1 MVPLWTEKQ
10 PIAAELTVD
19 LNPHSPESLSANSH
33 HHVRGISTQV
43 AADIC
48 EVNAGF
54 PDVTDRLRL
63 EARLRPAILA
73 AANWLA

>member
-10 PIAAELTVD
+10 LLAAELTVD
-19 LNPHSPESLSANSH
+19 LNPHSPESLSAYSH
-33 HHVRGISTQV
+33 HHVRGISIQV
-43 AADIC
+43 PADIR

-54 PDVTDRLRL
+54 PDVTHRLRL
-63 EARLRPAILA
+63 EARLRPALLA